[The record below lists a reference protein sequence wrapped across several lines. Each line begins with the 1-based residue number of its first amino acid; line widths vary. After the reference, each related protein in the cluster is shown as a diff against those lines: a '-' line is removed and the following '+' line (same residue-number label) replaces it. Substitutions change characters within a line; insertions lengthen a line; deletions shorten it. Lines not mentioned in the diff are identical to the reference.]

1 MPDREHQV
9 GDPEGSRERD
19 HDVVVFGATGFTG
32 ALTAQYLAEHADA
45 GTRWALAGRNR
56 EKLERARETVGA
68 DVPLVIADTGD
79 AASMRAMAESAKV
92 VITTVGPYIEYGE
105 PLVAA
110 CAAAGTAYVD
120 LTGEPEFMDLMY
132 VRHHAQ
138 ARKSGARIIHACGF
152 DSIPQ
157 DLGAHFTVQQLPE
170 DVPIAI
176 EAYVRAGGNPSGGT
190 VASAL
195 GIMGRYRQGQ
205 KIHKERRN
213 LEPATPGRR
222 SRVIIGRPKRDAE
235 NGWWLLPM
243 PTIDPQIVRLSAQAD
258 TRYGPDFS
266 YAPYIALKKL
276 PQAVGLAGAV
286 STLFTVAQLP
296 PARKLISSRVPQ
308 GTGPSPEQREKGWFK
323 VRFRGEGGGETV
335 TTEVSGGDPG
345 YGETSKMLAESA
357 LCLAHDDLPDVAG
370 QVTTAQA
377 MGDAL
382 RARLVRAGI
391 RFDVL

>member
-1 MPDREHQV
+1 MPDRE
-9 GDPEGSRERD
+9 

-32 ALTAQYLAEHADA
+32 ALTAQYLAEHGDA
-45 GTRWALAGRNR
+45 GTRWAIAGRNR
-56 EKLERARETVGA
+56 DKLRKTLDDIGA
-68 DVPLVIADTGD
+68 DVPTVVADVSD
-79 AASMRAMAESAKV
+79 AKSMRALAASTKA
-92 VITTVGPYIEYGE
+92 VITTVGPYIEHGE
-105 PLVAA
+105 PLVEA

-132 VRHHAQ
+132 VRHHRA
-138 ARKSGARIIHACGF
+138 AVRSGARIIHACGF

-157 DLGAHFTVQQLPE
+157 DLGTHFTVQQLPE
-170 DVPIAI
+170 DVPIAV
-176 EAYVRAGGNPSGGT
+176 EAFVRAGGNPSGGT

-195 GIMGRYRQGQ
+195 GIMGRFRQGQ
-205 KIHKERRN
+205 KVHKQRRN

-222 SRVIIGRPKRDAE
+222 ARVIIGRPKHDSE
-235 NGWWLLPM
+235 TGFYLLPM

-266 YAPYIALKKL
+266 YAPYVALRKL
-276 PQAVGLAGAV
+276 PQAVGLAGGV
-286 STLFTVAQLP
+286 SALFTLAQVP

-308 GTGPSPEQREKGWFK
+308 GTGPSPEQRAKGWFK
-323 VRFRGEGGGETV
+323 VRFRGTGGGVTV
-335 TTEVSGGDPG
+335 ETEVSGGDPG

-357 LCLAHDDLPDVAG
+357 LCLAHDDLPDVSG

>member
-1 MPDREHQV
+1 MPDRE
-9 GDPEGSRERD
+9 

-32 ALTAQYLAEHADA
+32 ALTAQYLAEHGDA
-45 GTRWALAGRNR
+45 GTRWAIAGRNAD
-56 EKLERARETVGA
+56 KLKQTLDTIGA
-68 DVPLVIADTGD
+68 DVPTIRADVED
-79 AASMRAMAESAKV
+79 AKSMSAMAASAKV
-92 VITTVGPYIEYGE
+92 VITTVGPYIEFGE
-105 PLVAA
+105 PLVEA

-138 ARKSGARIIHACGF
+138 ARRTGARIIHACGF

-157 DLGAHFTVQQLPE
+157 DMGVHFTVQQLPE

-205 KIHKERRN
+205 KLHKQRRN

-222 SRVIIGRPKRDAE
+222 SRVIIGKPRRD
-235 NGWWLLPM
+235 GDTGFYLLPM
-243 PTIDPQIVRLSAQAD
+243 PTIDPQIVRQSALAD
-258 TRYGPDFS
+258 PRYGPDFS
-266 YAPYIALKKL
+266 YAPYIALRKL
-276 PQAVGLAGAV
+276 PQAVGLAGGV
-286 STLFTVAQLP
+286 SALFTLAQVP
-296 PARKLISSRVPQ
+296 PARKLIASRVPQ

-323 VRFRGEGGGETV
+323 VRFRGEGGGVTV
-335 TTEVSGGDPG
+335 HTEVSGGDPG

-357 LCLAHDDLPDVAG
+357 LCLAHDDLPEVAG

-382 RARLVRAGI
+382 RSRLVRAGI

>member
-1 MPDREHQV
+1 MPDREH
-9 GDPEGSRERD
+9 
-19 HDVVVFGATGFTG
+19 HVVVFGATGFTG
-32 ALTAQYLAEHADA
+32 ALTAQYLAEHGDA
-45 GTRWALAGRNR
+45 GTKWAIAGRSAD
-56 EKLERARETVGA
+56 KLKRTAETLEIDVPHITA
-68 DVPLVIADTGD
+68 DVSDPK
-79 AASMRAMAESAKV
+79 SMRAMAESTKV
-92 VITTVGPYIEYGE
+92 IITTVGPYIEHGE
-105 PLVAA
+105 PVVAA

-138 ARKSGARIIHACGF
+138 ARKTGARIIHACGF

-157 DLGAHFTVQQLPE
+157 DMGVHFTVQQLPE
-170 DVPIAI
+170 DVPLAV
-176 EAYVRAGGNPSGGT
+176 EAFVRAGGNPSGGT

-205 KIHKERRN
+205 KIHKQRRN
-213 LEPATPGRR
+213 LEPKTPGR
-222 SRVIIGRPKRDAE
+222 SARVVLGRPHRDK
-235 NGWWLLPM
+235 GTGFYVLPM

-258 TRYGPDFS
+258 PRYGPDFS
-266 YAPYIALKKL
+266 YAPYIALKHL
-276 PQAVGLAGAV
+276 PQAAGLAAGV
-286 STLFTVAQLP
+286 TGLFTLAQVP

-308 GTGPSPEQREKGWFK
+308 GTGPSPEQRAKGWFK
-323 VRFRGEGGGETV
+323 VRFRGTGGGVTV
-335 TTEVSGGDPG
+335 ETEVSGGDPG

-357 LCLAHDDLPDVAG
+357 LCLAHDNLPDVAG